1 MIGIADVMRGDDRCD
16 LHPNK
21 DNKITVAVEGN
32 IGSGKTTLL
41 KYFRQN
47 SLVEVI
53 EEPVKKWQNIGGQ
66 NLLNLFYEDCK
77 RWSYLFESYFLLTLM
92 QVHKKPHTKPI
103 KMIERSVYSGYYCF
117 ENNLCVSG
125 LMTGLEHSAHNHWF
139 DWITKQEKPDLDLII
154 YLRTSPEK
162 CMERVKMRHRDEETS
177 VSMDL
182 LNALH
187 ERHESWL
194 IREEH
199 PLPAPVLVVD
209 GNKTLDEMYK
219 YYDTNCDSLLGINPI
234 YQSPQGLKVQ

>member
-1 MIGIADVMRGDDRCD
+1 MIGIKDIMRGEEHCTLPENHLRDR
-16 LHPNK
+16 N
-21 DNKITVAVEGN
+21 ITIAVEGN

-47 SLVEVI
+47 PMVEVI
-53 EEPVKKWQNIGGQ
+53 EEPVKKWQNVGGQ
-66 NLLNLFYEDCK
+66 NLLSLFYEDCQ

-117 ENNLCVSG
+117 EHNLCVRYIHMCF
-125 LMTGLEHSAHNHWF
+125 LV
-139 DWITKQEKPDLDLII
+139 

-162 CMERVKMRHRDEETS
+162 CMERIKMRHRNEETS

-194 IREEH
+194 IRKEH
-199 PLPAPVLVVD
+199 PWPAPVLVVD
-209 GNKTLDEMYK
+209 GSKTLDEMYK
-219 YYDTNCDSLLGINPI
+219 YYDTNYDSLLGMKPS
-234 YQSPQGLKVQ
+234 YQSHGVKVQ